1 VVGDMR
7 PNLQPRVSTFDAATG
22 ARSDLAH
29 SDGGS
34 DPAVSP
40 DRRLVAY
47 AGKAGTYPALF
58 VVPTAGGDAVQG
70 ARVRGTIVFLSQRD
84 PAGSLYAENAAGGP
98 LRLILPGTNA
108 EGDIRGSIFLGP
120 VVWSPDGN
128 HFLYDLIA
136 VQGANGQTE
145 NQMSISDLSGHERR
159 LLAADAGW
167 PPSWSPDG
175 RQVAFDRCCGD
186 HPGIWV
192 ADIGGGERR
201 LATDSASHGH
211 PLWSPDGRWIA
222 FIGHGTSVGAVGT
235 DGGWALMVVSA
246 HGGNPRQVVCCVADA
261 QPAWSPNG
269 KHLAFLSFGETPALY
284 ITDLSGRVRLI
295 DGAASGPPAWS
306 PNGKWL
312 ALARGGS
319 DSSAATV
326 GTWIERPNG
335 HARRRL
341 SRMQPTDDNV
351 GEPPAWSPD
360 SRALAIAAG
369 LTPDIWVLPLTGSPH
384 AITEGGRLGY
394 PNLEPS

>member
-1 VVGDMR
+1 SAPNDASVGSTIDRTHAVEQLVDVGADVGVASRPGVIAVVGDMR

-84 PAGSLYAENAAGGP
+84 PAGSLYAESAAGGP
-98 LRLILPGTNA
+98 LRLGFPRANA
-108 EGDIRGSIFLGP
+108 GGDSRGSIFLGP

-145 NQMSISDLSGHERR
+145 DQMWISDLSGHERR

-192 ADIGGGERR
+192 ADIGGGGRR
-201 LATDSASHGH
+201 LGNHSPRPGH
-211 PLWSPDGRWIA
+211 PLWSPGGRWLP
-222 FIGHGTSVGAVGT
+222 FLG
-235 DGGWALMVVSA
+235 
-246 HGGNPRQVVCCVADA
+246 P
-261 QPAWSPNG
+261 G
-269 KHLAFLSFGETPALY
+269 KS
-284 ITDLSGRVRLI
+284 R
-295 DGAASGPPAWS
+295 GPPRKGRRWGPTGPSA
-306 PNGKWL
+306 P
-312 ALARGGS
+312 GG
-319 DSSAATV
+319 T
-326 GTWIERPNG
+326 
-335 HARRRL
+335 ARR
-341 SRMQPTDDNV
+341 
-351 GEPPAWSPD
+351 
-360 SRALAIAAG
+360 
-369 LTPDIWVLPLTGSPH
+369 
-384 AITEGGRLGY
+384 GRR
-394 PNLEPS
+394 